1 MTAEAGEPRVALERV
16 LVADD
21 SRIFRVIT
29 TDTLRGHGL
38 EVFEAAN
45 GSEAFQVLVTKRPQL
60 VILDALMPV
69 MSGFE
74 VMEKLRDAAP
84 HYHPVVF
91 VVTAV
96 YKSRRWAAEAK
107 NLYNVAEYIEKP
119 IEPEDLIKA
128 IARHFPEFLGLPEK
142 GR

>member
-1 MTAEAGEPRVALERV
+1 LLTIAGSSESSPLIRSGAR
-16 LVADD
+16 
-21 SRIFRVIT
+21 
-29 TDTLRGHGL
+29 L

-84 HYHPVVF
+84 
-91 VVTAV
+91 TITRDL
-96 YKSRRWAAEAK
+96 RRHCG
-107 NLYNVAEYIEKP
+107 LQ
-119 IEPEDLIKA
+119 EP
-128 IARHFPEFLGLPEK
+128 PLGGGGEEPLQ
-142 GR
+142 RCRVH